1 MDCSLPALI
10 ASHSQMV
17 SLVSNGEGKGAGGN
31 GIFQF
36 FFFFAYIRFKF
47 YVYIYIYNED
57 RNEYRKY
64 WKKIMHN
71 LDIWE

>member
-1 MDCSLPALI
+1 
-10 ASHSQMV
+10 MV
-17 SLVSNGEGKGAGGN
+17 FFN
-31 GIFQF
+31 F

>member
-1 MDCSLPALI
+1 MRGKEQVA
-10 ASHSQMV
+10 MV
-17 SLVSNGEGKGAGGN
+17 FFN
-31 GIFQF
+31 F
-36 FFFFAYIRFKF
+36 FFFLHISDLNSMFI
-47 YVYIYIYNED
+47 YIYIYNED